1 MKGEMMSKYQEALD
15 ELFDNATNGEPL
27 YVKQKYFNGIKE
39 CKDELQELVDKAT
52 PKKPNKLSEEESGRF
67 LTDYAHSC
75 SCCGEYLEKSYVCCP
90 YCRQDIDWSEE

>member
-1 MKGEMMSKYQEALD
+1 MRDYQEALD

-52 PKKPNKLSEEESGRF
+52 PMKPDKHVLLERDHLGFPTQGYCKKCGTSLLVKNNYCGR
-67 LTDYAHSC
+67 
-75 SCCGEYLEKSYVCCP
+75 CGQAL
-90 YCRQDIDWSEE
+90 DWSKND